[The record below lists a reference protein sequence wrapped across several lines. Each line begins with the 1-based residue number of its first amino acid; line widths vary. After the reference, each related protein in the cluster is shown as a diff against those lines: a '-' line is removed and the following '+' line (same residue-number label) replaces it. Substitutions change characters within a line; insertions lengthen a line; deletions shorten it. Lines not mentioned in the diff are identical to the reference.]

1 MNRALLKKI
10 FKLTNFS
17 DELSV
22 GAALVYSIGE
32 MRQGWDD
39 RGLSGNTNFIKTKL
53 LNCKIKLAK
62 HCYLYSFL
70 NKMEY
75 I

>member
-17 DELSV
+17 DKLSL

-32 MRQGWDD
+32 MRQGWDG
-39 RGLSGNTNFIKTKL
+39 RRSQEILILFKEIAKL
-53 LNCKIKLAK
+53 
-62 HCYLYSFL
+62 
-70 NKMEY
+70 
-75 I
+75 